1 MSVRF
6 MTSSAPTDRFFV
18 ISGCS
23 GGGKSTLIAALAALG
38 YATIEEPGRRIVRTE
53 MAGDGHALP
62 WRNLSAF
69 ADRAIAL
76 AKSDHQAAHALA
88 GPVFFDRS
96 LIDAIAALEHAT
108 GTSAADQVGGLSYNS
123 KVFLAPPW
131 PEIYV
136 SDSERPHDFAQ
147 AVAEYARL
155 SAIYPRMGY
164 TVIHLPKVA
173 IAQRVNFILAHIDA
187 PNQPG

>member
-1 MSVRF
+1 
-6 MTSSAPTDRFFV
+6 MTSSAPADRFFV

-23 GGGKSTLIAALAALG
+23 GGGKSTLVAALAARG
-38 YATIEEPGRRIVRTE
+38 YATIEEPGRRIVRAE
-53 MAGDGHALP
+53 VAGDGHALP
-62 WRNLSAF
+62 RRNLAAF

-76 AKSDHQAAHALA
+76 AKSDHQVAQTIE

-108 GTSAADQVGGLSYNS
+108 GSPAGDQVGEFRYNS
-123 KVFLAPPW
+123 KVFPAPPW

-136 SDSERPHDFAQ
+136 SDSERQHDFAQ

-164 TVIHLPKVA
+164 TVIRLPQLG
-173 IAQRVNFILAHIDA
+173 IAQRVNFILAQIDA

>member
-1 MSVRF
+1 
-6 MTSSAPTDRFFV
+6 MTNSAPADRFFV

-23 GGGKSTLIAALAALG
+23 GGGKSTLVAALAARG
-38 YATIEEPGRRIVRTE
+38 YATIEEPGRRIVRAE
-53 MAGDGHALP
+53 VAGDGQALP
-62 WRNLSAF
+62 WRNLAAF
-69 ADRAIAL
+69 ADRAIAR
-76 AKSDHQAAHALA
+76 AKSDHQAAQILE
-88 GPVFFDRS
+88 GPVFFDRG

-108 GTSAADQVGGLSYNS
+108 GSSAADQVGGFRYNS

-136 SDSERPHDFAQ
+136 SDSERTHDFAQ

-164 TVIHLPKVA
+164 TVVHLPKLA

-187 PNQPG
+187 LNQPG

>member
-1 MSVRF
+1 
-6 MTSSAPTDRFFV
+6 MTSSAPADRFFV

-23 GGGKSTLIAALAALG
+23 GGGKSTLVAALAARG
-38 YATIEEPGRRIVRTE
+38 YATIEEPGRRIVRAE
-53 MAGDGHALP
+53 VAGDGQALP
-62 WRNLSAF
+62 WRNLAAF

-76 AKSDHQAAHALA
+76 AKSDHQAAQTLE

-108 GTSAADQVGGLSYNS
+108 GSSAADQVGGFRYNS

-136 SDSERPHDFAQ
+136 SDSERAHDFAQ
-147 AVAEYARL
+147 AVTEYARL

-164 TVIHLPKVA
+164 TVIHLPKLA

-187 PNQPG
+187 LNQPG